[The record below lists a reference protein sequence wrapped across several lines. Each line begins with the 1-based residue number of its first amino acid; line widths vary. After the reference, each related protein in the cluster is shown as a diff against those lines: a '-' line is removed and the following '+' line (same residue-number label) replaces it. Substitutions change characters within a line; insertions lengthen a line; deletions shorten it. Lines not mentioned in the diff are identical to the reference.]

1 MKKLL
6 TLVLCVALIGTLFIG
21 CSKKE
26 EATTDTKEV
35 VKEDTNTETKE
46 ETTSDTPSDK
56 EVEINMFI
64 SMPEY
69 ADAINTL
76 IDEYKTVKPNVTI
89 NYETTQ
95 NDYPTLLKAKLN
107 SGDIPDLFSS
117 TSGKEIGVYLDY
129 SQDLSSRP
137 LASAMSDSVKAVM
150 MSGDEL
156 HGISLKGN
164 LFGLIYNKGIFDE
177 VGISEFPQT
186 FSELEA
192 ACVKLEAAG
201 YTPFTTGFA
210 EWWVYKHVFQHFMYS
225 AQPDDVEGLVK
236 GFINGDAHFSDYPE
250 LYNDFFNYIDLLVKY
265 GDAKPLEADLSTEIA
280 SFGSGKAAIIN
291 GQGPWVEADILKIDP
306 SIQIGFDGYP
316 TNENA
321 LLTKVIAGSDQ
332 AIRISKDSDVLNEVL
347 DFTDWWYTSDYGKQW
362 FSDIAGV
369 IPPIK
374 DAVTPDYEIVKQG
387 TAHVNT
393 EGAGT
398 LGVVYSTDSFHQ
410 AFGEIMQS
418 YIAGVLDKDAACL
431 EIETKWVELEGGQ

>member
-6 TLVLCVALIGTLFIG
+6 TLVLCMALIGTLFIG
-21 CSKKE
+21 CSKEESVEKETIKTESKEDAKE
-26 EATTDTKEV
+26 E
-35 VKEDTNTETKE
+35 VK
-46 ETTSDTPSDK
+46 SDEP
-56 EVEINMFI
+56 VEITMFI

-69 ADAINTL
+69 ADALNTL
-76 IDEYKTVKPNVTI
+76 IEEYKTVKPNVTI

-129 SQDLSSRP
+129 SQDLSARP
-137 LASAMSDSVKAVM
+137 LATAMSDSVKAVM

-186 FSELEA
+186 FSELEVV
-192 ACVKLEAAG
+192 CEKLEAAG
-201 YTPFTTGFA
+201 YTPFTSGFA

-225 AQPDDVEGLVK
+225 AQPDDVEGLVN
-236 GFINGDAHFSDYPE
+236 GFINGEAKFSDYPE
-250 LYNDFFNYIDLLVKY
+250 LYNDFFNYIDLVVKY

-316 TNENA
+316 TNDTA
-321 LLTKVIAGSDQ
+321 SLTKVIAGSDQ
-332 AIRISKDSDVLNEVL
+332 AIRISKDSDVLEDVL
-347 DFTDWWYTSDYGKQW
+347 EFVDWWYTSDYGKSW

-387 TAHVNT
+387 TALVT
-393 EGAGT
+393 AEGAGT

-410 AFGEIMQS
+410 AFGEIIQS

-431 EIETKWVELEGGQ
+431 EIETKWVELEGRQ